1 MELKWCRRHSRPMIT
16 WHLEPIELHINKI
29 KELFSKNADHK
40 LASNYLE
47 RPLFEH
53 TKFARMG
60 YDNNKMIYYSAG
72 IERPQYNGSIR
83 IMSRHTRD
91 RAYNFGS
98 KSDDLARGLETL
110 SQSVKYAQSLGY
122 KDIWLSREFNP
133 KLFEYFAKKS
143 EYNWTVTHDLM
154 HYGEYQYVMRLK

>member
-1 MELKWCRRHSRPMIT
+1 MIT
-16 WHLEPIELHINKI
+16 WYLEPIQSHIDKI
-29 KELFSKNADHK
+29 KELFAKNADHK

-47 RPLFEH
+47 MPLFEH

-60 YDNNKMIYYSAG
+60 YDNDKMIYYSAG
-72 IERPQYNGSIR
+72 MERPQYNGSIR

-91 RAYNFGS
+91 REYDFGS

-110 SQSVKYAQSLGY
+110 EKSVEYAQSLGY

-143 EYNWTVTHDLM
+143 KYKWNVTHEMM
-154 HYGEYQYVMRLK
+154 HYGEKQYIMRLQ

>member
-1 MELKWCRRHSRPMIT
+1 MIKWYIGPIQP
-16 WHLEPIELHINKI
+16 HLHKI
-29 KELFSKNADHK
+29 KELFAKNADHK

-47 RPLFEH
+47 TPLFEH

-60 YDNNKMIYYSAG
+60 YSDDKMIYYSAG
-72 IERPQYNGSIR
+72 MERPQYNGSIR

-91 RAYNFGS
+91 RDFDFGTR
-98 KSDDLARGLETL
+98 SDDLARGLETL
-110 SQSVKYAQSLGY
+110 EQSVVYAQELGY

-143 EYNWTVTHDLM
+143 KYQWTVTHEM
-154 HYGEYQYVMRLK
+154 MQYGEKQYIMRLQ

>member
-1 MELKWCRRHSRPMIT
+1 MIT
-16 WHLEPIELHINKI
+16 WYLEPIQSHIDKI
-29 KELFSKNADHK
+29 KELFAKNVDHK

-47 RPLFEH
+47 MPLFEH

-60 YDNNKMIYYSAG
+60 YDNDKMIYYSAG
-72 IERPQYNGSIR
+72 MERPQYNGSIR

-91 RAYNFGS
+91 REYDFGS
-98 KSDDLARGLETL
+98 KSNDLARGLETL
-110 SQSVKYAQSLGY
+110 EKSVEYAQSLGY

-143 EYNWTVTHDLM
+143 KYKWTVTHEMM
-154 HYGEYQYVMRLK
+154 HYGEKQYIMRLQ

>member
-1 MELKWCRRHSRPMIT
+1 MIT
-16 WHLEPIELHINKI
+16 WYLEPIQSHIDKI
-29 KELFSKNADHK
+29 KELFAKNADHK

-47 RPLFEH
+47 MPLFEH

-60 YDNNKMIYYSAG
+60 YDDDKMIYYSAG
-72 IERPQYNGSIR
+72 MERPQYNGSIR

-91 RAYNFGS
+91 REYDFGS

-110 SQSVKYAQSLGY
+110 EQSVAYAQSLGY

-133 KLFEYFAKKS
+133 KLFEYFAKQSK
-143 EYNWTVTHDLM
+143 YDCTVTHELM
-154 HYGEYQYVMRLK
+154 HYGEYQYIMRLQ

>member
-1 MELKWCRRHSRPMIT
+1 MIT
-16 WHLEPIELHINKI
+16 WYLEPIQSHIDKI
-29 KELFSKNADHK
+29 KELFAKNVDHK

-47 RPLFEH
+47 MPLFEH

-60 YDNNKMIYYSAG
+60 YDNGKMIYYSAG
-72 IERPQYNGSIR
+72 MERPQYNGSIR

-91 RAYNFGS
+91 REYNFGS

-110 SQSVKYAQSLGY
+110 EQSVEYAQSLGY

-133 KLFEYFAKKS
+133 KLFEYFANKS
-143 EYNWTVTHDLM
+143 KYDWTVTHELM
-154 HYGEYQYVMRLK
+154 HYGEYQYIMRLQ